1 MDYTDSLKVLFAR
14 LRTCFILAALIAVA
28 PAHGETPSDAPIV
41 RWLHISGHRAIWG
54 SELKALMVTRA
65 SPWYDFL
72 PWIHA
77 RRYDPLTFASD
88 LEKLRAYYRDLGYSV
103 VAVYSTIE
111 QLGPDEIGLEVH
123 MTEGPLTRIS
133 RASVIGGEDVE
144 NAFGQLEGK
153 PLSRDL
159 VDKGVSQVVSGLRN
173 KGYAFVRAEVETT
186 TVAQEVA
193 LVLKL
198 APGPVC
204 SVGVVQISGY
214 KAMAK
219 NTILRGLTFKPGDQ
233 FSEEALQNSQYLLYR
248 AGVFRSV
255 ALGLADSVTYG
266 NRVDVAL
273 RVSERPFRTLRVGAG
288 YDTDEDLWA
297 SGAWTH
303 RNFGGDFRQFK
314 LSGRVSGKNR
324 EAVIGLRQAH
334 FRSSRNWLN
343 IGGFVQRERQAAFV
357 QEEVGGNISLE
368 RNLTRAT
375 DVIVQFSSG
384 VVDFSADSAFAET
397 KVGLLMDTR
406 DDIFDPQSG
415 MLAQFALR
423 ERGRFFRSDDE
434 FLQATAEGRW
444 FRRML
449 WRSVLALRVQGG
461 VIFELGKAGGVPNV
475 ERFFAGGLNSV
486 RGWGLNELGPKDQQ
500 GEPTGGLSR
509 VEMSMEIRTQMF
521 FFLGTAI
528 FIDAGNVDATLGAFN
543 PGSLKYAVG
552 AGLRYLSPIGPV
564 RFDVGYRLSDD
575 RTVEKRIQ
583 YHISLGQAF

>member
-1 MDYTDSLKVLFAR
+1 MDYNDFLKVLFVR
-14 LRTCFILAALIAVA
+14 LRTCFILTPLMVVV
-28 PAHGETPSDAPIV
+28 PAYGQTPSDAPIV
-41 RWLHISGHRAIWG
+41 RWLYISGHRAVWG
-54 SELKALMVTRA
+54 GELKALMVTRA
-65 SPWYDFL
+65 SPRYDFL

-77 RRYDPLTFASD
+77 RRYDPLTLVSD
-88 LEKLRAYYRDLGYSV
+88 LEKLRAYYRDLGYLAVSV
-103 VAVYSTIE
+103 HSTIE
-111 QLGPDEIGLEVH
+111 QLSPEEIGLGVH
-123 MTEGPLTRIS
+123 ITEGPLTRIS
-133 RASVIGGEDVE
+133 RTSVIGGEDIE
-144 NAFGQLEGK
+144 NDFGQLEGK
-153 PLSRDL
+153 PLSRAL
-159 VDKGVSQVVSGLRN
+159 LNKSVSQVVSGLRN
-173 KGYAFVRAEVETT
+173 KGYAFARAEVETT
-186 TVAQEVA
+186 IVAQQVE

-198 APGPVC
+198 VPGPVC
-204 SVGVVQISGY
+204 SVGVVQISGH
-214 KAMAK
+214 KAMAE

-255 ALGLADSVTYG
+255 ALGLADSIAHG
-266 NRVDVAL
+266 NRVDVDL
-273 RVSERPFRTLRVGAG
+273 RVSERPFRTLRVGTG

-334 FRSSRNWLN
+334 FRGSRNWLN

-357 QEEVGGNISLE
+357 QDELGGNLSLE
-368 RNLTRAT
+368 RNITTAA
-375 DVIVQFSSG
+375 DMIAQFIGG
-384 VVDFSADSAFAET
+384 VVDFSADSAFAEV

-415 MLAQFALR
+415 MLAQFTVR
-423 ERGRFFRSDDE
+423 ERGQFLRSDGE

-444 FRRML
+444 FRRL
-449 WRSVLALRVQGG
+449 PLRSVLALRVQGG
-461 VIFELGKAGGVPNV
+461 VIFELGKASGVPNV

-486 RGWGLNELGPKDQQ
+486 RGWGLNELGPKDHQ

-509 VEMSMEIRTQMF
+509 VEMSMEIRTQIF
-521 FFLGTAI
+521 FSLGTAI
-528 FIDAGNVDATLGAFN
+528 FIDVGNVDAKSGAFN

-552 AGLRYLSPIGPV
+552 AGLRYLSPVGPV

-575 RTVEKRIQ
+575 STVQKRIQ

>member
-1 MDYTDSLKVLFAR
+1 MV
-14 LRTCFILAALIAVA
+14 VV
-28 PAHGETPSDAPIV
+28 PAYGQTPSDAPIV
-41 RWLHISGHRAIWG
+41 RWLYISGHRAVWG
-54 SELKALMVTRA
+54 GELKALMVTRA
-65 SPWYDFL
+65 SPRYDFL

-77 RRYDPLTFASD
+77 RRYDPLTLVSD
-88 LEKLRAYYRDLGYSV
+88 LEKLRAYYRDLGYLAVSV
-103 VAVYSTIE
+103 HSTIE
-111 QLGPDEIGLEVH
+111 QLSPEEIGLGVH
-123 MTEGPLTRIS
+123 ITEGPLTRIS
-133 RASVIGGEDVE
+133 RTSVIGGEDIE
-144 NAFGQLEGK
+144 NDFGQLEGK
-153 PLSRDL
+153 PLSRAL
-159 VDKGVSQVVSGLRN
+159 LNKSVSQVVSGLRN
-173 KGYAFVRAEVETT
+173 KGYAFARAEVETT
-186 TVAQEVA
+186 IVAQQVE

-198 APGPVC
+198 VPGPVC
-204 SVGVVQISGY
+204 SVGVVQISGH
-214 KAMAK
+214 KAMAE

-255 ALGLADSVTYG
+255 ALGLADSIAHG
-266 NRVDVAL
+266 NRVDVDL
-273 RVSERPFRTLRVGAG
+273 RVSERPFRTLRVGTG

-334 FRSSRNWLN
+334 FRGSRNWLN

-357 QEEVGGNISLE
+357 QEELGGNLSLE
-368 RNLTRAT
+368 RNITTAA
-375 DVIVQFSSG
+375 DMIAQFIGG
-384 VVDFSADSAFAET
+384 VVDFSADSAFAEV

-415 MLAQFALR
+415 MLAQFTVR
-423 ERGRFFRSDDE
+423 ERGQFLRSDGE

-444 FRRML
+444 FRRL
-449 WRSVLALRVQGG
+449 PLRSVLALRVQGG
-461 VIFELGKAGGVPNV
+461 VIFELGKASGVPNV

-486 RGWGLNELGPKDQQ
+486 RGWGLNELGPKDHQ

-509 VEMSMEIRTQMF
+509 VEMSLEIRTQIF
-521 FFLGTAI
+521 FSLGTAI
-528 FIDAGNVDATLGAFN
+528 FIDVGNVDAKSGAFN

-552 AGLRYLSPIGPV
+552 AGLRYLSPVGPV

-575 RTVEKRIQ
+575 STVQKRIQ

>member
-1 MDYTDSLKVLFAR
+1 MRA
-14 LRTCFILAALIAVA
+14 CFILIALMVVV
-28 PAHGETPSDAPIV
+28 PAQGETPSDAPIV

-54 SELKALMVTRA
+54 GELKALMVTRA
-65 SPWYDFL
+65 SPWYDFF

-77 RRYDPLTFASD
+77 RRYDPLTLASD
-88 LEKLRAYYRDLGYSV
+88 LEKLRAYYRDLGYLTISV
-103 VAVYSTIE
+103 HSTIE
-111 QLGPDEIGLEVH
+111 QLSADEIGLGVH
-123 MTEGPLTRIS
+123 ITEGPLTRIF
-133 RASVIGGEDVE
+133 RTSVIGGEDRE
-144 NAFGQLEGK
+144 NAFGRLEGK
-153 PLSRDL
+153 PLSSDL
-159 VDKGVSQVVSGLRN
+159 VNTGVSQVVSELRN
-173 KGYAFVRAEVETT
+173 KGYAFARAEVETT
-186 TVAQEVA
+186 TVGQQAE
-193 LVLKL
+193 LILKL

-204 SVGVVQISGY
+204 SVGVVQISGH
-214 KAMAK
+214 KAVAE

-233 FSEEALQNSQYLLYR
+233 FSEDALQNSQYLLYR

-255 ALGLADSVTYG
+255 ALGLADSIAHDS
-266 NRVDVAL
+266 RVDVAL
-273 RVSERPFRTLRVGAG
+273 RVSERPFRTLRVGTG

-303 RNFGGDFRQFK
+303 RNLGGDFRQFK
-314 LSGRVSGKNR
+314 LSGRISGKNR

-334 FRSSRNWLN
+334 FRGSRNWLN

-357 QEEVGGNISLE
+357 QEEVGGNISIE

-375 DVIVQFSSG
+375 DVIAQFSGG
-384 VVDFSADSAFAET
+384 VVDFSADSAFAEI
-397 KVGLLMDTR
+397 KVGLLRDTR

-423 ERGRFFRSDDE
+423 ERGRFLRADGE

-444 FRRML
+444 FRRIPL
-449 WRSVLALRVQGG
+449 RSVLALRVQGG

-486 RGWGLNELGPKDQQ
+486 RGWGLDKLGPKDHQ

-509 VEMSMEIRTQMF
+509 VEMSMEIRTQVF
-521 FFLGTAI
+521 FSLGTAI
-528 FIDAGNVDATLGAFN
+528 FIDVGNVDATLGAFN
-543 PGSLKYAVG
+543 PESLKYAVG
-552 AGLRYLSPIGPV
+552 AGLRYLSPVGPV

-575 RTVEKRIQ
+575 STVKKRIQ

>member
-1 MDYTDSLKVLFAR
+1 MGEKLIENKVLN
-14 LRTCFILAALIAVA
+14 LRACFILVALIAVV
-28 PAHGETPSDAPIV
+28 PAHGETPSDSPIV

-54 SELKALMVTRA
+54 GELKVLMVTRA

-72 PWIHA
+72 PWVQAH
-77 RRYDPLTFASD
+77 RYDSLTLASD
-88 LEKLRAYYRDLGYSV
+88 LEKLRAYYRDLGYLA
-103 VAVYSTIE
+103 VAVHSTIE
-111 QLGPDEIGLEVH
+111 KLSADEIGVEVNI
-123 MTEGPLTRIS
+123 TEGPLTRIS
-133 RASVIGGEDVE
+133 RASVIGGKDIE
-144 NAFGQLEGK
+144 NNFGRLKGK
-153 PLSRDL
+153 PLSRDI
-159 VDKGVSQVVSGLRN
+159 VDRSVSQVVSELRN
-173 KGYAFVRAEVETT
+173 KGYAFAQAEVETT
-186 TVAQEVA
+186 IVAQQAE

-198 APGPVC
+198 ASGPVC
-204 SVGVVQISGY
+204 SVGVVQISGH
-214 KAMAK
+214 KAMAE

-233 FSEEALQNSQYLLYR
+233 FSEGALQNSQYLLYR

-255 ALGLADSVTYG
+255 ALGLADSVAHG
-266 NRVDVAL
+266 NRVDVTL

-314 LSGRVSGKNR
+314 LSGRISGKNR
-324 EAVIGLRQAH
+324 KLVIGLRQAH

-368 RNLTRAT
+368 RNFTRTT
-375 DVIVQFSSG
+375 DVIVQFKGG
-384 VVDFSADSAFAET
+384 VVDFSADSAFAEI

-415 MLAQFALR
+415 MLAQLAVR
-423 ERGRFFRSDDE
+423 ERGRFLRSDGE

-444 FRRML
+444 FRPMPL
-449 WRSVLALRVQGG
+449 RSVLALRVQGG
-461 VIFELGKAGGVPNV
+461 VIFELSKAGGVPNV

-486 RGWGLNELGPKDQQ
+486 RGWGLDELGPKDHQ

-509 VEMSMEIRTQMF
+509 MEMSVEIRTQVYF
-521 FFLGTAI
+521 SLGTAI
-528 FIDAGNVDATLGAFN
+528 FVDVGNVDAASGAFN
-543 PGSLKYAVG
+543 PESLKYAVG
-552 AGLRYLSPIGPV
+552 AGLRYLSPVGPV

-575 RTVEKRIQ
+575 STVKKRIQ

>member
-1 MDYTDSLKVLFAR
+1 MNYAYFLKVLR
-14 LRTCFILAALIAVA
+14 LRACFILVALMAVV
-28 PAHGETPSDAPIV
+28 PAYGQTLSDDPIV
-41 RWLHISGHRAIWG
+41 RWLQFSGHRAIWG
-54 SELKALMVTRA
+54 GELKALMVTRA

-72 PWIHA
+72 PLVHA
-77 RRYDPLTFASD
+77 RRYDPLALISD
-88 LEKLRAYYRDLGYSV
+88 LEKLRAYYRDQGYLAISV
-103 VAVYSTIE
+103 HSTIE
-111 QLGPDEIGLEVH
+111 KLSADEIGLEVH
-123 MTEGPLTRIS
+123 ITEGPLTRIS
-133 RASVIGGEDVE
+133 KASVIGGEDIAH
-144 NAFGQLEGK
+144 AFGQLGGK
-153 PLSRDL
+153 PLSRET
-159 VDKGVSQVVSGLRN
+159 VNKGVSQVISGLRN
-173 KGYAFVRAEVETT
+173 RGYAFVRAEVETT
-186 TVAQEVA
+186 IVSQEVE
-193 LVLKL
+193 LILKL

-204 SVGVVQISGY
+204 SVGVVQISGH
-214 KAMAK
+214 KAMAE
-219 NTILRGLTFKPGDQ
+219 NTILRGLTFKPDDQ

-255 ALGLADSVTYG
+255 ALGLADSVAHD

-288 YDTDEDLWA
+288 YDTDENLWA

-334 FRSSRNWLN
+334 FRGSRNWLN

-357 QEEVGGNISLE
+357 QDELGGNLSLE
-368 RNLTRAT
+368 RNITMAADLIA
-375 DVIVQFSSG
+375 QFSGG
-384 VVDFSADSAFAET
+384 VVDFSADSAFAEM
-397 KVGLLMDTR
+397 KVGLLIDTR

-415 MLAQFALR
+415 MLAQFAVR
-423 ERGRFFRSDDE
+423 ERGQFLRSDGE

-444 FRRML
+444 FRPMPL
-449 WRSVLALRVQGG
+449 RSVLALRVQGG
-461 VIFELGKAGGVPNV
+461 VIFQLSKAGSIPNV

-509 VEMSMEIRTQMF
+509 VEMSMEIRTQVYF
-521 FFLGTAI
+521 SLGTAI
-528 FIDAGNVDATLGAFN
+528 FIDVGNVDAASGAFN
-543 PGSLKYAVG
+543 PESLKYAVG
-552 AGLRYLSPIGPV
+552 AGLRYLSPVGPV
-564 RFDVGYRLSDD
+564 RFDVGYRLSED

>member
-1 MDYTDSLKVLFAR
+1 M
-14 LRTCFILAALIAVA
+14 LAALMTVA
-28 PAHGETPSDAPIV
+28 PVHGETPSDDPIV

-72 PWIHA
+72 PLVHA
-77 RRYDPLTFASD
+77 RRYDSLTLASD
-88 LEKLRAYYRDLGYSV
+88 LEKLRAHYRDLGYLAVSV
-103 VAVYSTIE
+103 HSTID
-111 QLGPDEIGLEVH
+111 QLSADEIGLEIH
-123 MTEGPLTRIS
+123 ITEGPLTRIS
-133 RASVIGGEDVE
+133 RTSVIGGEDIE

-153 PLSRDL
+153 PLSRDI
-159 VDKGVSQVVSGLRN
+159 VNKGISQVVSGLRN
-173 KGYAFVRAEVETT
+173 KGYAFARAEVETT
-186 TVAQEVA
+186 IVTQQAE

-198 APGPVC
+198 ASGPVC
-204 SVGVVQISGY
+204 SVGVVQISGHE
-214 KAMAK
+214 AMAE
-219 NTILRGLTFKPGDQ
+219 NTILRGLTFKSGDQ

-248 AGVFRSV
+248 AGVFRYV
-255 ALGLADSVTYG
+255 ALGLADSITHG

-273 RVSERPFRTLRVGAG
+273 RVSERPFRTLRVGTG
-288 YDTDEDLWA
+288 YDTDEDLWV

-303 RNFGGDFRQFK
+303 RNLGGDFRQFK

-357 QEEVGGNISLE
+357 QEEMGGNISIE

-375 DVIVQFSSG
+375 DVIAQFSGG
-384 VVDFSADSAFAET
+384 VVDFSADSAFAEM
-397 KVGLLMDTR
+397 KVSLLIDTR

-415 MLAQFALR
+415 MLAQFTVR
-423 ERGRFFRSDDE
+423 ERGQFFRSDGE

-444 FRRML
+444 FRRMPL
-449 WRSVLALRVQGG
+449 RSVLALRVQGG
-461 VIFELGKAGGVPNV
+461 AIFELGKAGNVPNV

-486 RGWGLNELGPKDQQ
+486 RGWGLDRLGPKDHQ
-500 GEPTGGLSR
+500 GDPTGGLSR
-509 VEMSMEIRTQMF
+509 VEMSMEIRTQVYF
-521 FFLGTAI
+521 LLGTAI
-528 FIDAGNVDATLGAFN
+528 FVDVGNVDAALGAFN

-552 AGLRYLSPIGPV
+552 AGLRYLSPVGPV
-564 RFDVGYRLSDD
+564 RFDVGYRLSGD